1 MKRPTGVILS
11 AVVLLLASLFQL
23 LMAMGMALAA
33 VMERKGFGA
42 SGLASA
48 PSGPTTPPWMAGFM
62 VVLCGFF
69 VALAVWGIATTVG
82 LLKLRRWARY
92 SILVIGGLLAFFGF
106 FSCIFS
112 LFLLKIPLPTPA
124 NVDAAQA
131 QTTQAMTRI
140 VFLGIAFFYGFICAV
155 GVWWLVYFN
164 RKKVHEV
171 FAGSIENGSAEN
183 IVPSRRPILIS
194 VIAVL
199 NLIGAAFCLPTAFLP
214 IPAAFLGWTLHGW
227 EKTVLYLTFSA
238 LTAAVG
244 IGLWRLQQWGLRL
257 ALAMQAFGLLNCV
270 VFLVRP
276 SLFLR
281 YNAEV
286 QQSFNFPQQ
295 QLPEQFQST
304 LYVVSFGFSA
314 LLLLAIAAVL
324 IYYRK
329 AFEEPD
335 EIPPIETGEVL

>member
-23 LMAMGMALAA
+23 LMALGMALAA
-33 VMERKGFGA
+33 VMERKGIGA
-42 SGLASA
+42 SEFAA
-48 PSGPTTPPWMAGFM
+48 PSSPPTPPWMAGFM

-69 VALAVWGIATTVG
+69 VTLAVWGISTTVG

-106 FSCIFS
+106 LSCIFS
-112 LFLLKIPLPTPA
+112 LFLLTIPLPAPA

-131 QTTQAMTRI
+131 HTALAMAK
-140 VFLGIAFFYGFICAV
+140 VAYGCIAFFYALICAI

-164 RKKVHEV
+164 RKTVRQV
-171 FAGSIENGSAEN
+171 FTGPAEN

-194 VIAVL
+194 VLAML
-199 NLIGAAFCLPTAFLP
+199 NLIGAAFCLSAAFLP
-214 IPAAFLGWTLHGW
+214 FPAAFFGWFLHGW
-227 EKTVLYLTFSA
+227 EKTALYLIFSA

-244 IGLWRLQQWGLRL
+244 IGLWRLHQQGLRL
-257 ALAMQAFGLLNCV
+257 ALLMQAFGLINCV
-270 VFLVRP
+270 VFLMHP
-276 SLFLR
+276 ELFLR

-286 QQSFNFPQQ
+286 QQSFNLPHQ
-295 QLPEQFQST
+295 QLPEQFQRTLYAVAFGSST
-304 LYVVSFGFSA
+304 LLIF
-314 LLLLAIAAVL
+314 AIVAIL

-329 AFEEPD
+329 AFEPPKEFSSIEPTD
-335 EIPPIETGEVL
+335 LL